1 MGRNITLVG
10 KRLCWSDALL
20 YCRDF
25 HWDLLSIRGPEEQE
39 IIDEMVSRANFP
51 LTSHIWVGL
60 RRYRP
65 GLSVYQTNKSVLR
78 IIIKSKVKYFVIHPS
93 SKVTLS
99 VSVGQFSEPPGFGC
113 PVTQWTSPNGS
124 MVHTSPAPV
133 EAWPVWNLPHGGN
146 ALVKNIFI
154 SSALQACGSVPGPF
168 PRPGGV
174 GPMNLQQA
182 GLYITL
188 QPLVHGPDAPQHPT
202 MPTPTALEMVAPP
215 PSISIQE
222 MGRNITLV
230 GKRLCWSDALLY
242 CRDFHWDLLSIR
254 GPEEQEII
262 DEMVSRANFPLTS
275 HLWVGLR

>member
-39 IIDEMVSRANFP
+39 MIDEMVSSAPFS
-51 LTSHIWVGL
+51 LTSHLWVGL
-60 RRYRP
+60 RRSILGTSWFWMSGDP
-65 GLSVYQTNKSVLR
+65 MD
-78 IIIKSKVKYFVIHPS
+78 F
-93 SKVTLS
+93 
-99 VSVGQFSEPPGFGC
+99 
-113 PVTQWTSPNGS
+113 TQWEHGSHQSSPCGS
-124 MVHTSPAPV
+124 MASMEPSTWRQRSCEEHLNFFCYT
-133 EAWPVWNLPHGGN
+133 
-146 ALVKNIFI
+146 
-154 SSALQACGSVPGPF
+154 
-168 PRPGGV
+168 
-174 GPMNLQQA
+174 
-182 GLYITL
+182 
-188 QPLVHGPDAPQHPT
+188 
-202 MPTPTALEMVAPP
+202 EMVAPP

-275 HLWVGLR
+275 HLWVGLRRLVSSL